1 MNDVIIMVDLNEK
14 CPTGIPGLD
23 ELMCGGF
30 PRQRSILL
38 SGTAGSGKTTL
49 AVQFLYNGAVNYNE
63 PGILISLE
71 QDPKELRHDMKAYG
85 FDLERLEN
93 EGKLIIID
101 SSLSRISGP
110 KMDGIIT
117 PNIFKDQVEGSAS
130 LLPDDFNIEKILNVV
145 IEKAQRIGA
154 KRAVF
159 DSLPA
164 LDFLIPNVSE
174 VQMKHQIRQ
183 LLLEINYRL
192 KAVGLT
198 TILITE
204 ISDFNSKS
212 THGVESYVADGAIN
226 LYYTALGEESGRSLI
241 IQKMR
246 GTKHS
251 DDVHPI
257 TFKEGI
263 GIEVMKSEASYKV

>member
-1 MNDVIIMVDLNEK
+1 MVDLNER

-23 ELMCGGF
+23 ELIGGGF

-49 AVQFLYNGAVNYNE
+49 AVQFLYNGIIKYNE
-63 PGILISLE
+63 PGILVSLE
-71 QDPKELRHDMKAYG
+71 QDPKELKQDMKNYG

-93 EGKLIIID
+93 EGKLVIID

-110 KMDGIIT
+110 KIDGIISQ
-117 PNIFKDQVEGSAS
+117 NIFADKVEGSES

-145 IEKAQRIGA
+145 VDKAQKIGA

-174 VQMKHQIRQ
+174 IQMRHQIRQ
-183 LLLEINYRL
+183 LLIEINYRL
-192 KAVGLT
+192 KSNGLT
-198 TILITE
+198 TLLITE
-204 ISDFNSKS
+204 SSGENNSS
-212 THGVESYVADGAIN
+212 AHGVESYVADGTVELIVN
-226 LYYTALGEESGRSLI
+226 EALDNRSI
-241 IQKMR
+241 KIRKMR
-246 GTKHS
+246 KTIHS
-251 DDVHPI
+251 LKQS
-257 TFKEGI
+257 T
-263 GIEVMKSEASYKV
+263 IEFSSAGMIVKGDKRLF

>member
-1 MNDVIIMVDLNEK
+1 MVDLNER

-23 ELMCGGF
+23 ELMGGGF

-49 AVQFLYNGAVNYNE
+49 AVQFLYNGAVIYNE

-71 QDPKELRHDMKAYG
+71 QDPKELKHDMKAYG
-85 FDLERLEN
+85 FDLDRLEN
-93 EGKLIIID
+93 EGKLIIVD

-117 PNIFKDQVEGSAS
+117 PGIFTDKVEGSES

-145 IEKAQRIGA
+145 VDKARKIGA

-183 LLLEINYRL
+183 LLIEINYRL
-192 KAVGLT
+192 KSNGLT
-198 TILITE
+198 TLLITE
-204 ISDFNSKS
+204 SSEESNSS
-212 THGVESYVADGAIN
+212 AHGVESYVADGTVLLTLN
-226 LYYTALGEESGRSLI
+226 EALDNRTI
-241 IQKMR
+241 KIRKMR
-246 GTKHS
+246 NTIHS
-251 DDVHPI
+251 LKPC
-257 TFKEGI
+257 
-263 GIEVMKSEASYKV
+263 GIEFSHTGMYVKGEKKLF